1 MNDQTQDGTAE
12 KIELQLT
19 RLDAAVE
26 SLKRA
31 QSNVKRYRASV
42 AETGGESG
50 TQKAERRISILESL
64 DGAVEASLRR
74 SEILRRSI
82 LKPDLPAEPEAAA
95 APEPIPEIVPE
106 VIPEIVPEA
115 IPEPVPEPILEIRA
129 EQPASEPRPKRQ
141 KARQVPPPAPAQAE
155 PLPPPEPVEA
165 APVEI
170 VPPVTAPPEKQAPG
184 KRDFLALSQDEQ
196 IDILWELLL
205 GQGALKKE
213 DAVRRAAE
221 SLRRHRL
228 GNVEQ
233 LGSDS
238 PLIAAIEAALQEGLR
253 EGAFDRIRRGT
264 VRAVLY
270 DAKDYTPE
278 DWQRCLLAVLG
289 PEPSGIDETLRA
301 AAEWARDN
309 LGLQYARLRTGGI
322 ILTPLRT
329 ALDELVDDELVLLQ
343 GTTVRQA

>member
-1 MNDQTQDGTAE
+1 MNDQTQDRAAE

-42 AETGGESG
+42 LETAGEAG
-50 TQKAERRISILESL
+50 AQKAERRMSILESL

-74 SEILRRSI
+74 SELLRRSI
-82 LKPDLPAEPEAAA
+82 LKPDLPAEPEVL
-95 APEPIPEIVPE
+95 PEVVLEVVAEVVPEVVPE
-106 VIPEIVPEA
+106 VIPE
-115 IPEPVPEPILEIRA
+115 PVPQPILEARA

-141 KARQVPPPAPAQAE
+141 KVRVV
-155 PLPPPEPVEA
+155 PPPEPVEA
-165 APVEI
+165 APPTSMSEVVLPEP
-170 VPPVTAPPEKQAPG
+170 VPPVTASPEKQAPG

-221 SLRRHRL
+221 SLRQSRL
-228 GNVEQ
+228 GSFEK
-233 LGSDS
+233 LRSDS
-238 PLIAAIEAALQEGLR
+238 PLIVAIEAALQEGLR

-270 DAKDYTPE
+270 DPKDYTPE

-289 PEPSGIDETLRA
+289 PEPAGIDETLRA

-329 ALDELVDDELVLLQ
+329 ALDELVDDELVLRQ
-343 GTTVRQA
+343 GTTVWQA

>member
-1 MNDQTQDGTAE
+1 MNDQTQDRTAE

-42 AETGGESG
+42 LETAGEAG
-50 TQKAERRISILESL
+50 AQKAERRMSILESL

-82 LKPDLPAEPEAAA
+82 LNPASEEDFASPDLPAEPA
-95 APEPIPEIVPE
+95 VPE
-106 VIPEIVPEA
+106 VVPEVVPKPS
-115 IPEPVPEPILEIRA
+115 PEPTSPAIVLEDVL
-129 EQPASEPRPKRQ
+129 ED
-141 KARQVPPPAPAQAE
+141 
-155 PLPPPEPVEA
+155 
-165 APVEI
+165 
-170 VPPVTAPPEKQAPG
+170 VPPVVTASPEKQAPG
-184 KRDFLALSQDEQ
+184 KRDFLVLSQDEQ
-196 IDILWELLL
+196 IDIIWELLL
-205 GQGALKKE
+205 GEGALGKAE
-213 DAVRRAAE
+213 AVRRVAE
-221 SLRRHRL
+221 SLRQHRL
-228 GNVEQ
+228 GSFEQ
-233 LGSDS
+233 SGSDK
-238 PLIAAIEAALQEGLR
+238 PLSAAIEAALQEGLR

-264 VRAVLY
+264 LRAVLY
-270 DAKDYTPE
+270 DPKDYTPE

-289 PEPSGIDETLRA
+289 PEPAGIDETLRA

-309 LGLQYARLRTGGI
+309 MGLQYARLRTGGI

-329 ALDELVDDELVLLQ
+329 ALDELVDDELVLRQ

>member
-1 MNDQTQDGTAE
+1 MNDQTQDRTAE

-42 AETGGESG
+42 LETAGEAG
-50 TQKAERRISILESL
+50 PQKAERRMSILESL

-82 LKPDLPAEPEAAA
+82 LKPDLPAEPEV
-95 APEPIPEIVPE
+95 VPE
-106 VIPEIVPEA
+106 VIPEVVPEA
-115 IPEPVPEPILEIRA
+115 IPEVVPEPVPETIPEPILEIRA
-129 EQPASEPRPKRQ
+129 EPPASEPRPKRQ
-141 KARQVPPPAPAQAE
+141 KARPV
-155 PLPPPEPVEA
+155 PPPEPVVA
-165 APVEI
+165 ASPKI
-170 VPPVTAPPEKQAPG
+170 VAPVTAPPEKQAPG

-213 DAVRRAAE
+213 DAVRTAAE

-228 GNVEQ
+228 GSFEPS
-233 LGSDS
+233 GSDS

-270 DAKDYTPE
+270 DPKDYTPE

-329 ALDELVDDELVLLQ
+329 ALDELVDDELVLCE